1 MVLLGEVMNG
11 KTWKFSRTILFK
23 GERGSA
29 VTRYVKLQKTH
40 EKDLDYKE
48 QLLSQKPQASLNP
61 KELAERR
68 SVVAL
73 FKASVTP
80 SKRAVI
86 D

>member
-11 KTWKFSRTILFK
+11 KTWKFSRTILSK
-23 GERGSA
+23 GERRSA

-48 QLLSQKPQASLNP
+48 QLLRQKPQASLNP
-61 KELAERR
+61 QELAERR

-73 FKASVTP
+73 LKASVTP